1 MLCKVVNSI
10 YQSNPIRDRNNKRIF
25 ADTPACTPQELV
37 KLTLAHFALLL
48 DKQKTRLVVT
58 MSEQNMASLE
68 NEFQLLRKSY
78 RYQETLQKLA
88 IERLPPDA
96 ILRLP
101 SQFLS
106 KVADSITLWNSL
118 EDSLVHSHKLPI
130 FQL

>member
-1 MLCKVVNSI
+1 
-10 YQSNPIRDRNNKRIF
+10 
-25 ADTPACTPQELV
+25 
-37 KLTLAHFALLL
+37 
-48 DKQKTRLVVT
+48 

-118 EDSLVHSHKLPI
+118 EDSLVHSHKLP
-130 FQL
+130 Q